1 VILTTVDWVV
11 IVVYFVVSLAIAL
24 VYSRRAGSSSEQ
36 FFLSGRALPWWL
48 AGTSMVAT
56 TFAADTPLAV
66 TGLTVKY
73 GIAGNWL
80 WWSFVMSGM
89 LTAVL
94 YARLWRRAGIMTDAE
109 FAELRYSGHPA
120 AFLRGFRACYLAL
133 AINSIIIGW
142 VTAAMAKILGLT
154 LGVGKWQAT
163 VGLFVLT
170 ALYSTLSGLWGVIV
184 TDFFQFAFA
193 MTGCIALA
201 YFALGAVGGMGG
213 LLAALHARFPDDAP
227 LAVLP
232 DLHSAWM
239 PALTFFV
246 YVAVNWWASWYP
258 GAEPGGGG
266 YVAQRIMS
274 ARDERHALLAA
285 LWFNIAH
292 YALRPWPWIVVA
304 LVSMVLYPGL
314 ADPEAGYVRVMVDH
328 LPPFW
333 RGFLL
338 AAFFAAYMST
348 ISTQLNWGASYL
360 VNDVYRRFWDARRSE
375 AHYAAVGRGATL
387 AMMGISGVAAYFI
400 GSVEGAWKFL
410 LAIGAG
416 TGLVYLLRWYW
427 WRINAWSEVS
437 AMAAALVVSLVAQGG
452 FGLSAAEPRGF
463 AILLLITTGIT
474 TLAWLA
480 VTYAT
485 APEPVATLRTFY
497 ARVRPGGPGWRAIVP
512 EAGAEGRLASGL
524 VQWAVGCVVVY
535 LGLFGI
541 GDVILG
547 RPTRGLA
554 TLVIAAAL
562 TAYLVRAT
570 RARGDAVPAPPPRRD
585 PHGMMIPFFRRR
597 GGR

>member
-1 VILTTVDWVV
+1 VILTPVDWAI
-11 IVVYFVVSLAIAL
+11 IVLYFVLSIAIAL
-24 VYSRRAGSSSEQ
+24 GFSRRAGTSAEEY
-36 FFLSGRALPWWL
+36 FLSGRAIPWWL

-89 LTAVL
+89 LTAVF
-94 YARLWRRAGIMTDAE
+94 YARLWRRAGVMTDAE
-109 FAELRYSGHPA
+109 FAEIRYSGRPA

-133 AINSIIIGW
+133 AINSIIVGW

-154 LGVGKWQAT
+154 LGVGKWEAT

-170 ALYSTLSGLWGVIV
+170 GLYSALSGLWGVLV
-184 TDFFQFAFA
+184 TDFFQFVLA

-201 YFALGAVGGMGG
+201 VFALGAVGGMSG
-213 LLAALHARFPDDAP
+213 LVGALHARFPDDAP
-227 LAVLP
+227 LALVPSL
-232 DLHSAWM
+232 DSAWM

-246 YVAVNWWASWYP
+246 YLAVNWWASWYP

-274 ARDERHALLAA
+274 AKDERHALLAA
-285 LWFNIAH
+285 VWFNIAH

-314 ADPEAGYVRVMVDH
+314 EDPESGYVRVMVDH
-328 LPPFW
+328 LPPVW

-360 VNDVYRRFWDARRSE
+360 VNDVYRRFWAPARAE
-375 AHYAAVGRGATL
+375 AHYATVGRVATVV
-387 AMMGISGVAAYFI
+387 MMVISGVVTYFI

-437 AMAAALVVSLVAQGG
+437 AMTSALVVSLVAQLGV
-452 FGLSAAEPRGF
+452 GLSAAAPRQF
-463 AILLLITTGIT
+463 AQLLLVT
-474 TLAWLA
+474 TLVTTVVWLA
-480 VTYAT
+480 VTLAT
-485 APEPVATLRTFY
+485 PAEPADRLRAFY
-497 ARVRPGGPGWRAIVP
+497 MRVRPGGPGWQAVVP
-512 EAGAEGRLASGL
+512 GAAAEGALRSGL
-524 VQWAVGCVVVY
+524 VQWVIGCAVVY
-535 LGLFGI
+535 LELFGI
-541 GDVILG
+541 GAMLLG
-547 RPTRGLA
+547 RPLRG
-554 TLVIAAAL
+554 AAAVVVGAAL
-562 TAYLVRAT
+562 AGYLWRA
-570 RARGDAVPAPPPRRD
+570 AQSPVAAPGRSQPRVV
-585 PHGMMIPFFRRR
+585 
-597 GGR
+597 

>member
-1 VILTTVDWVV
+1 MILTALDWAV
-11 IVVYFVVSLAIAL
+11 IVAYFALSVTIAL
-24 VYSRRAGSSSEQ
+24 VYSRRAGASSQE
-36 FFLSGRALPWWL
+36 FFLSGRAVPWWL

-66 TGLTVKY
+66 TGLTVKH

-80 WWSFVMSGM
+80 WWSMVMSGM
-89 LTAVL
+89 LTAVF
-94 YARLWRRAGIMTDAE
+94 YARLWRRAGVMTDAE
-109 FAELRYSGHPA
+109 FAEIRYSGRAA
-120 AFLRGFRACYLAL
+120 AFLRAFRACYLAL

-142 VTAAMAKILGLT
+142 VTAAMTKILGLT
-154 LGVGKWQAT
+154 LGVGKPWAI
-163 VGLFVLT
+163 VALFALT
-170 ALYSTLSGLWGVIV
+170 GVYSALSGLWGVMV
-184 TDFFQFAFA
+184 TDVFQFALA

-201 YFALGAVGGMGG
+201 VFALGAVGGMSG

-227 LAVLP
+227 LAMVP
-232 DLHSAWM
+232 DLGSAWM
-239 PALTFFV
+239 PVLTFFV

-266 YVAQRIMS
+266 YVAQRIM
-274 ARDERHALLAA
+274 AAKDERHALLAA

-314 ADPEAGYVRVMVDH
+314 ADPESGYIRVMIDH

-360 VNDVYRRFWDARRSE
+360 VNDVYRRFWAVGRSE
-375 AHYAAVGRGATL
+375 AHYAAIGRVATVT
-387 AMMGISGVAAYFI
+387 MMAVAGVATYFI
-400 GSVEGAWKFL
+400 GTVEGAWKFL

-437 AMAAALVVSLVAQGG
+437 AMAAALVVSLVAQLGV
-452 FGLSAAEPRGF
+452 GLNTDDPRDFAWLLLTTTAITTVVWLLVTLLTPAEPHDR
-463 AILLLITTGIT
+463 
-474 TLAWLA
+474 
-480 VTYAT
+480 
-485 APEPVATLRTFY
+485 LRRFY
-497 ARVRPGGPGWRAIVP
+497 ARVRPGGPGWRAVAP
-512 EAGAEGRLASGL
+512 EAPAEGALGSGL
-524 VQWAVGCVVVY
+524 VQWAVGCLVVY

-541 GDVILG
+541 GTAVLG
-547 RPTRGLA
+547 RPLQGGA
-554 TLVIAAAL
+554 AVLVAVAL
-562 TAYLVRAT
+562 TAWLWRAT
-570 RARGDAVPAPPPRRD
+570 GGVARGSEARVV
-585 PHGMMIPFFRRR
+585 
-597 GGR
+597 

>member
-1 VILTTVDWVV
+1 MILTWIDWTI
-11 IVVYFVVSLAIAL
+11 IVLYFVLSVAIAL
-24 VYSRRAGSSSEQ
+24 WYSRRAGTSAEEY
-36 FFLSGRALPWWL
+36 FLSGRAIPWWL

-80 WWSFVMSGM
+80 WWSMVMSGM
-89 LTAVL
+89 LTAVF
-94 YARLWRRAGIMTDAE
+94 YARLWRRAGVMTDAE
-109 FAELRYSGHPA
+109 FAEMRYSGRPA

-154 LGVGKWQAT
+154 LGVGKWEAT
-163 VGLFVLT
+163 IGLFILT
-170 ALYSTLSGLWGVIV
+170 GLYSAISGLWGVLV
-184 TDFFQFAFA
+184 TDAFQFTLA

-201 YFALGAVGGMGG
+201 VFALGAVGGMSG
-213 LLAALHARFPDDAP
+213 LLSALHTRFPDDAP
-227 LAVLP
+227 LRLVP
-232 DLHSAWM
+232 DFDSAWM
-239 PALTFFV
+239 PLLTFFV

-274 ARDERHALLAA
+274 AKDERHALLAA
-285 LWFNIAH
+285 VWFNIAH

-314 ADPEAGYVRVMVDH
+314 EDPESGYVRVMVDH

-348 ISTQLNWGASYL
+348 ISSQLNWGASYL
-360 VNDVYRRFWDARRSE
+360 VNDVYRRFWAPGRAD
-375 AHYAAVGRGATL
+375 AHYAGVGRIATVV
-387 AMMGISGVAAYFI
+387 MMVIAGVVTYYI

-410 LAIGAG
+410 LALGAG

-437 AMAAALVVSLVAQGG
+437 AMTAALVVSLIAQ
-452 FGLSAAEPRGF
+452 FAVGLSADDPRQFAWLLLVTTAVTTVAWLVVTFATPAEPAER
-463 AILLLITTGIT
+463 
-474 TLAWLA
+474 
-480 VTYAT
+480 
-485 APEPVATLRTFY
+485 LRAFY
-497 ARVRPGGPGWRAIVP
+497 ARVHPGGPGWRAIVP
-512 EAGAEGRLASGL
+512 GAPAEGALASGL
-524 VQWAVGCVVVY
+524 VQWVIGCVVVY

-541 GDVILG
+541 GALVLG
-547 RPTRGLA
+547 QPMRG
-554 TLVIAAAL
+554 TIAVVVAAGL
-562 TAYLVRAT
+562 TAYLWRSSA
-570 RARGDAVPAPPPRRD
+570 ASAPAPGRPQPRVVS
-585 PHGMMIPFFRRR
+585 
-597 GGR
+597 

>member
-1 VILTTVDWVV
+1 VTLTGVDWVV
-11 IVVYFVVSLAIAL
+11 IVLYFVVSVAIAL
-24 VYSRRAGSSSEQ
+24 LYSRRAGSSGEE

-56 TFAADTPLAV
+56 TFAADTPLVV

-109 FAELRYSGHPA
+109 FAELRYAGRPA

-184 TDFFQFAFA
+184 TDFFQFVFA
-193 MTGCIALA
+193 MAGCIALA
-201 YFALGAVGGMGG
+201 FFALGAVGGMSG
-213 LLAALHARFPDDAP
+213 LLATLHARFPDGGP
-227 LAVLP
+227 LSVLP

-292 YALRPWPWIVVA
+292 YALRPWPWIIVA

-314 ADPEAGYVRVMVDH
+314 ADPESGYVRVMVDH

-360 VNDVYRRFWDARRSE
+360 VNDVYRRFWASGRDQ
-375 AHYAAVGRGATL
+375 AHYAAVGRLATL
-387 AMMGISGVAAYFI
+387 VMMVISGVVTYFI

-437 AMAAALVVSLVAQGG
+437 AMAAALVVSLVAQGV
-452 FGLSAAEPRGF
+452 FGLSADDPRGF
-463 AILLLITTGIT
+463 GILLLLTTALT
-474 TLAWLA
+474 TLAWVT

-485 APEPVATLRTFY
+485 APEPVTTLRAFY
-497 ARVRPGGPGWRAIVP
+497 MRVRPGGPGWRAVVP
-512 EAGAEGRLASGL
+512 EAEADGRLAAGL
-524 VQWAVGCVVVY
+524 VQWVIGCVVVY

-541 GDVILG
+541 GNVVLG
-547 RPTRGLA
+547 RPLRGVV
-554 TLVIAAAL
+554 TLVIAVGL
-562 TAYLVRAT
+562 TVYLVRAT
-570 RARGDAVPAPPPRRD
+570 NMTADGVAAPHPAGSRVV
-585 PHGMMIPFFRRR
+585 
-597 GGR
+597 

>member
-1 VILTTVDWVV
+1 MKLTAVDWTVV
-11 IVVYFVVSLAIAL
+11 AAYFVISIAIAL
-24 VYSRRAGSSSEQ
+24 AYSRRAGRSAEEY
-36 FFLSGRALPWWL
+36 FLSGRSIPWWL

-80 WWSFVMSGM
+80 WWSFVMSGI
-89 LTAVL
+89 LTVVF
-94 YARLWRRAGIMTDAE
+94 YARLWRRAGVLTDAE
-109 FAELRYSGHPA
+109 FAELRYAGAPA

-133 AINSIIIGW
+133 AVNSIIVGW
-142 VTAAMAKILGLT
+142 VTAAMAKIVGLT

-163 VGLFVLT
+163 VGLFVVT
-170 ALYSTLSGLWGVIV
+170 GFYAAVSGLWGVMV
-184 TDFFQFAFA
+184 TDFFQFILA

-201 YFALGAVGGMGG
+201 GFALGAVGGMDG
-213 LLAALHARFPDDAP
+213 LLRALHQRFPDGAP
-227 LAVLP
+227 LRLVP
-232 DLHSAWM
+232 DLDSAWM

-274 ARDERHALLAA
+274 TRRERDALLAA

-314 ADPEAGYVRVMVDH
+314 DDPESGYVRVMVDL

-360 VNDVYRRFWDARRSE
+360 VNDVYRRFWAADRTES
-375 AHYAAVGRGATL
+375 HYAAVGRVATVV
-387 AMMGISGVAAYFI
+387 MMVISGIVTYHI

-410 LAIGAG
+410 LALGAG

-427 WRINAWSEVS
+427 WRVNAWSEVS
-437 AMAAALVVSLVAQGG
+437 AMAAALVVSLVAQLGLGVGG
-452 FGLSAAEPRGF
+452 DDPRGF
-463 AILLLITTGIT
+463 ALLLLVTTAVT
-474 TLAWLA
+474 TAVWLA
-480 VTYAT
+480 VTYLT
-485 APEPVATLRTFY
+485 PPEPEATLRAFY
-497 ARVRPGGPGWRAIVP
+497 ALVRPGGRGWVAIVP
-512 EAGAEGRLASGL
+512 TARADARLGAGLA
-524 VQWAVGCVVVY
+524 QWALGCVVVY

-541 GDVILG
+541 GGIVLQ
-547 RPTRGLA
+547 RPWRG
-554 TLVIAAAL
+554 AAAVL
-562 TAYLVRAT
+562 LAIVLSVLLVRGTAAT
-570 RARGDAVPAPPPRRD
+570 ERAGSTVLS
-585 PHGMMIPFFRRR
+585 
-597 GGR
+597 

>member
-1 VILTTVDWVV
+1 MTLGAVDWAV
-11 IVVYFVVSLAIAL
+11 IAAYFAISIAIAL
-24 VYSRRAGSSSEQ
+24 AYRRRASKSAEE
-36 FFLSGRALPWWL
+36 FFLSGRSVPWWL

-73 GIAGNWL
+73 GIAGNWI
-80 WWSFVMSGM
+80 WWSMVMSGM
-89 LTAVL
+89 LTVIF
-94 YARLWRRAGIMTDAE
+94 YARLWRRAGVMTDAE
-109 FAELRYSGHPA
+109 FAELRYSGRPA
-120 AFLRGFRACYLAL
+120 RFLRGFRACYLGL

-142 VTAAMAKILGLT
+142 VTAAMVKILGLT
-154 LGVGKWQAT
+154 LGVGRWQA
-163 VGLFVLT
+163 VVALFLIT
-170 ALYSTLSGLWGVIV
+170 GFYSAISGLWGVIV
-184 TDFFQFAFA
+184 TDFFQFILA

-201 YFALGAVGGMGG
+201 YFALNAVGGMSG
-213 LLAALHARFPDDAP
+213 LLAALHTRFPDDAP
-227 LAVLP
+227 LKLVP
-232 DLHSAWM
+232 DLDSAWM
-239 PALTFFV
+239 PALTFFA

-274 ARDERHALLAA
+274 ARSERDALLAA

-292 YALRPWPWIVVA
+292 YAVRPWPWIVVA

-314 ADPEAGYVRVMVDH
+314 ADPESGYVKVMVDH

-360 VNDVYRRFWDARRSE
+360 VNDVYRRFQAPNRTE
-375 AHYAAVGRGATL
+375 AHYANVGRVATL
-387 AMMGISGVAAYFI
+387 LMMVVSGVVTLYI
-400 GSVEGAWKFL
+400 GTVEGAWKFL

-437 AMAAALVVSLVAQGG
+437 AMASALVVSLVAQGPLG
-452 FGLSAAEPRGF
+452 FSTDSPRDF
-463 AILLLITTGIT
+463 AILLMLTTAVT
-474 TLAWLA
+474 TVVWLA

-485 APEPVATLRTFY
+485 PPESPELLRAFY
-497 ARVRPGGPGWRAIVP
+497 TRVRPGGPGWRSVSAD
-512 EAGAEGRLASGL
+512 AGRDARIGGGL
-524 VQWAVGCVVVY
+524 VQWAIGCAVVY

-541 GDVILG
+541 GGLVLG
-547 RPTRGLA
+547 RTGQGA
-554 TLVIAAAL
+554 GAVAVAAVL
-562 TAYLVRAT
+562 TWVLVRAT
-570 RARGDAVPAPPPRRD
+570 GADRSESRVVS
-585 PHGMMIPFFRRR
+585 
-597 GGR
+597 

>member
-1 VILTTVDWVV
+1 
-11 IVVYFVVSLAIAL
+11 
-24 VYSRRAGSSSEQ
+24 
-36 FFLSGRALPWWL
+36 
-48 AGTSMVAT
+48 
-56 TFAADTPLAV
+56 
-66 TGLTVKY
+66 
-73 GIAGNWL
+73 
-80 WWSFVMSGM
+80 MSGM

-109 FAELRYSGHPA
+109 FAELRYAGKPA

-142 VTAAMAKILGLT
+142 VTAAMAKILGMT

-184 TDFFQFAFA
+184 TDFFQFIFA
-193 MTGCIALA
+193 MAGCIALA
-201 YFALGAVGGMGG
+201 YFALGAVGGMSG
-213 LLAALHARFPDDAP
+213 LLATLNTRFPDGAP
-227 LAVLP
+227 LSVLP
-232 DLHSAWM
+232 DLGSAWM

-246 YVAVNWWASWYP
+246 YIAVNWWASWYP

-285 LWFNIAH
+285 VWFNIAH
-292 YALRPWPWIVVA
+292 YALRPWPWIIVA
-304 LVSMVLYPGL
+304 LVSMVLYPNL
-314 ADPEAGYVRVMVDH
+314 PDPESGYVRVMVDH

-360 VNDVYRRFWDARRSE
+360 VNDVYRRFWAAGRAE
-375 AHYAAVGRGATL
+375 THYAGVGRVATL
-387 AMMGISGVAAYFI
+387 VMMVISGVVTYFI

-437 AMAAALVVSLVAQGG
+437 AMAAALVVSLAAQGL
-452 FGLSAAEPRGF
+452 FGLGGDDPRGF
-463 AILLLITTGIT
+463 AILLLVTTGLT
-474 TLAWLA
+474 TLVWLA

-485 APEPVATLRTFY
+485 APEPLPTLEAFY
-497 ARVRPGGPGWRAIVP
+497 RRVHPGGPGWTAVVP
-512 EAGAEGRLASGL
+512 EASREGRLGPGL
-524 VQWAVGCVVVY
+524 LQWAVGCAVVY

-541 GDVILG
+541 GHLVLG
-547 RPTRGLA
+547 RPLRGLIS
-554 TLVIAAAL
+554 LVIAVAL
-562 TAYLVRAT
+562 TIYLVRT
-570 RARGDAVPAPPPRRD
+570 TKTDTITDAAPAPVRSK
-585 PHGMMIPFFRRR
+585 
-597 GGR
+597 